1 MRIADDLRRAIYSG
15 ALAPGQPIPTYAELS
30 AQHGGAATAT
40 VANAV
45 KQLIREGLIVSKP
58 GTRSYVRERPAVT
71 RMVRTWYQRPGG
83 GSPWRAEMAAAGRDG
98 SWNSTTELVDA
109 PAAIA
114 ERLQLD
120 AGARLVRTRYL
131 FLLDGSPTYLSTSWE
146 PLELTGDT
154 DIMLPE
160 SGPYA
165 GAGVRDRM
173 AAIGHAPTRAEEAL
187 RPHTLTDDEAK
198 ALGLYAGVPCIAVE
212 RTYYEGDRPLETADI
227 VLPPHYRAVY
237 DIPVS

>member
-58 GTRSYVRERPAVT
+58 GTRSYVRDRPAVT
-71 RMVRTWYQRPGG
+71 RMVRTWYQRPGT

-98 SWNSTTELVDA
+98 SWRSRSEFVEA
-109 PAAIA
+109 PASVA
-114 ERLQLD
+114 ERLQVEP
-120 AGARLVRTRYL
+120 GAQLVRTRYT
-131 FLLDGSPTYLSTSWE
+131 FLLDGAPTYLSVSWE
-146 PLELTGDT
+146 PLELTRDT
-154 DIMLPE
+154 DVMLPE

-173 AAIGHAPTRAEEAL
+173 AAIGHTPTHAEEAL

-198 ALGLYAGVPCIAVE
+198 ELGLHPGIACIAVE
-212 RTYYEGDRPLETADI
+212 RTYFEGERPLETADI
-227 VLPPHYRAVY
+227 ILPPHYRAIY
-237 DIPVS
+237 EIPVN